1 MCTLRLYV
9 LHIGDGRDAEVIRA
23 SKDVLLRG
31 PIFAHDNITKK
42 IRIAMLRRCDYTK
55 VCEDERGGGV
65 GTSRTVVHIRDLCG
79 GFFGVVSSSS
89 AVPSASG
96 AKRHIPAFLF
106 GNEYSL
112 AYLQSISIFASLI
125 CISLCCADGCL
136 ARY

>member
-65 GTSRTVVHIRDLCG
+65 GASRTVVHIRDLCG
-79 GFFGVVSSSS
+79 GFFGVTFSSPLPR
-89 AVPSASG
+89 PSHLLLER
-96 AKRHIPAFLF
+96 KDTFQLF
-106 GNEYSL
+106 SL
-112 AYLQSISIFASLI
+112 ATSTVWLISRAFQFSR
-125 CISLCCADGCL
+125 S
-136 ARY
+136 